1 MIRRPPRSTLFPY
14 TTLFRSLRNRAAL
27 GLDFPAYMVEAH
39 KAKRI
44 SVKILEC
51 GECSAPNRRLF
62 AGQHRWSR
70 RIRGLRAASAGGC
83 GRLRWLGLILDAL
96 QPRHAM
102 EANPA
107 LGPFAELGGD
117 IFGDEN
123 NLRGPPD
130 ELALFRAGLGSDKRE
145 DGCAIG
151 RGNRNPAVTGL
162 K

>member
-1 MIRRPPRSTLFPY
+1 
-14 TTLFRSLRNRAAL
+14 
-27 GLDFPAYMVEAH
+27 
-39 KAKRI
+39 
-44 SVKILEC
+44 
-51 GECSAPNRRLF
+51 
-62 AGQHRWSR
+62 
-70 RIRGLRAASAGGC
+70 SAGGC
-83 GRLRWLGLILDAL
+83 GGLRWLGLILDAL

-130 ELALFRAGLGSDKRE
+130 ELVLFRAGLGSYKRE
-145 DGCAIG
+145 HGCAIG

-162 K
+162 KPGVADQTESKLVQVEPQAAILIANENGDVLKTEVGVLSVQAKSGTVHAMPRGTGIHPRDSNTKPECPRLFGPAPAAP

>member
-62 AGQHRWSR
+62 AGRHRF
-70 RIRGLRAASAGGC
+70 ACAGGC
-83 GRLRWLGLILDAL
+83 GGLRWLGLILDAL

-102 EANPA
+102 EGNPA